1 MKPVSLLAL
10 AAALLAATALPLHA
24 QEWPNKSIR
33 VVFPYQPGGGGD
45 IITRLVMDRVG
56 RKLGQQ
62 FVIDNRSGAGGII
75 GADIVAK
82 SKPDGYT
89 FVVSGM
95 GSHVVAPVLNQAPFD
110 PMKDFTHVALF
121 GGPPLVLAVHPDF
134 QARTLQQY
142 LELTRT
148 LPDGI
153 VFGSPGPGTHGHL
166 LGEMVK
172 SLSGGKML
180 HAPYKGG
187 GPAAGDLVAGHI
199 PSAIVTLGSSAS
211 FVRGGK
217 LRLLAIASPRRVP
230 DFPTVPTFVEA
241 GYKDIVATTW
251 FSLSGPAGLP
261 RPIAAKLNAEVRAAV
276 AIPEVRERLM
286 ADGIEPG
293 DLDVDAFTEFF
304 RAEIARWAP
313 LARAVK

>member
-121 GGPPLVLAVHPDF
+121 GGPPLV
-134 QARTLQQY
+134 
-142 LELTRT
+142 
-148 LPDGI
+148 
-153 VFGSPGPGTHGHL
+153 
-166 LGEMVK
+166 
-172 SLSGGKML
+172 
-180 HAPYKGG
+180 
-187 GPAAGDLVAGHI
+187 
-199 PSAIVTLGSSAS
+199 
-211 FVRGGK
+211 
-217 LRLLAIASPRRVP
+217 
-230 DFPTVPTFVEA
+230 
-241 GYKDIVATTW
+241 
-251 FSLSGPAGLP
+251 
-261 RPIAAKLNAEVRAAV
+261 RAATG
-276 AIPEVRERLM
+276 EVVW
-286 ADGIEPG
+286 
-293 DLDVDAFTEFF
+293 DVQA
-304 RAEIARWAP
+304 AAP
-313 LARAVK
+313 MDPTYGTPSPHTVNAAAL